1 MEVTALSGS
10 TTIKLD
16 EEELNEMVVSGKCVR
31 ELKTLLATRVGY
43 SRFRQ
48 RLFAD
53 DMGELRDEM
62 LLSRLPSVQLIIL
75 DLHDADDAMVEQLFC
90 ACEQGR
96 LTEVEQLLQKP
107 LNPNLRHPERE
118 FEGQVHDL
126 LNGENEFGDWDTAL
140 TAAAEHGH
148 LEVVCLLLEAGADKN
163 AAGEF
168 FGGTALRAA
177 ATRGH
182 LEVVRLLLRAGAD
195 KNAAT
200 TDREKALMGAAEHG
214 HLDVV
219 RLLLE
224 AGADGATA
232 LINAAFNGQLEAV
245 RLLLEAG
252 AAKNA
257 ANTNGETA
265 LMAAAEHDHLE
276 VVRLLL
282 KAGADK
288 NAATTDGETALMR
301 AAHNGHLEVVRL
313 LLEAGAGKN
322 AANTNG
328 ETALIGAA
336 KHGHLIVARL
346 LLQAGADKNAAATDG
361 ETALILAAA
370 EDVTVFTLADLNG
383 PLETAQ
389 FRQS

>member
-200 TDREKALMGAAEHG
+200 TD
-214 HLDVV
+214 
-219 RLLLE
+219 
-224 AGADGATA
+224 
-232 LINAAFNGQLEAV
+232 
-245 RLLLEAG
+245 
-252 AAKNA
+252 
-257 ANTNGETA
+257 
-265 LMAAAEHDHLE
+265 
-276 VVRLLL
+276 
-282 KAGADK
+282 
-288 NAATTDGETALMR
+288 GETALMR